1 MDLSPGPICML
12 LRCRD
17 KILDLAAP
25 AVMGILN
32 VTPDS
37 FSDGG
42 RHLDHR
48 TAVEAALRMVEA
60 GAAIVDVGGESTRP
74 GAVPVDAQEEMERVV
89 PVIEAL
95 ARRTEAVLSVD
106 TSAPEVID
114 AALRV
119 GAHMINDVRALAW
132 PGALEAVAAHR
143 AAVCLMHMRGSPV
156 TMQAAPR
163 YDDVVAEVRE
173 FLSARV
179 AACRRAGVGGDS
191 ICIDPGIGFGKT
203 FQHNIDLLRN
213 LRLFTDLGP
222 PLLVGVSRKALI
234 GIMTGRATADRLAGS
249 VALAALAVQSG
260 AAIIRAHDVPAT
272 VDAVKV
278 AAALRGMAAPD

>member
-1 MDLSPGPICML
+1 ML

-17 KILDLAAP
+17 KTLDLASP
-25 AVMGILN
+25 VVMGILN

-42 RHLDHR
+42 RHLDQR
-48 TAVEAALRMVEA
+48 TAIDAALRMVEA

-74 GAVPVDAQEEMERVV
+74 GAVPVDTQEEMERVL

-95 ARRTEAVLSVD
+95 ARRTEAILSVD
-106 TSAPEVID
+106 TSAPQVMD
-114 AALRV
+114 AALQA
-119 GAHMINDVRALAW
+119 GAHMINDVRALAR
-132 PGALEAVAAHR
+132 PGALEAAATHR
-143 AAVCLMHMRGSPV
+143 AAVCLMHMQGSPA

-173 FLSARV
+173 YLAARI
-179 AACRRAGVGGDS
+179 AACLRAGVGGDS

-203 FQHNIDLLRN
+203 FQHNVDLLRN
-213 LRLFTDLGP
+213 LRRFTDLGL

-234 GIMTGRATADRLAGS
+234 GIMTGRTTADRLAGS
-249 VALAALAVQSG
+249 VALAALAVQAG
-260 AAIIRAHDVPAT
+260 AAIIRAHDVPET
-272 VDAVKV
+272 IDAVKV
-278 AAALRGMAAPD
+278 AAALRGTAAPG

>member
-1 MDLSPGPICML
+1 ML

-17 KILDLAAP
+17 KTLDLASP
-25 AVMGILN
+25 VVMGILN

-42 RHLDHR
+42 RHLDRR
-48 TAVEAALRMVEA
+48 TAIEAALRMVEA

-74 GAVPVDAQEEMERVV
+74 GAAPVDTQEEMERVV

-95 ARRTEAVLSVD
+95 ARRTEAILSVD
-106 TSAPEVID
+106 TSAPQVMD
-114 AALRV
+114 AALQA
-119 GAHMINDVRALAW
+119 GAHMINDVRALAR
-132 PGALEAVAAHR
+132 PGALEAAAAHR
-143 AAVCLMHMRGSPV
+143 AAVCLMHMQGSPA

-163 YDDVVAEVRE
+163 YADVVVEVRE
-173 FLSARV
+173 FLAARI
-179 AACRRAGVGGDS
+179 AACRRAGVGGDA

-203 FQHNIDLLRN
+203 FQHNVDLLRN
-213 LRLFTDLGP
+213 LRRFTDLGL

-234 GIMTGRATADRLAGS
+234 GIMTGRTTADRLAGS
-249 VALAALAVQSG
+249 VALAALAVQAG
-260 AAIIRAHDVPAT
+260 AAIIRAHDVPET

-278 AAALRGMAAPD
+278 AAALRGTAAPG